1 MTNSILIGK
10 VIYSKLSENQTIQEV
25 IADRIYPVIA
35 EQTTNYPFI
44 IYYRNS
50 VVNTIFN
57 KDGSVEDNV
66 DFTVTVVSTKYN
78 ESADLANEIR
88 KIFEKREIPNNVIRI
103 TNSRLIGIDES
114 YEDNAYVQSL
124 TFSCTVNNIKI

>member
-1 MTNSILIGK
+1 MIDSILIGK

-50 VVNTIFN
+50 VVNTMFN

-124 TFSCTVNNIKI
+124 TFSCTVNNI

>member
-1 MTNSILIGK
+1 MINSILIGK
-10 VIYSKLSENQTIQEV
+10 VIYNKLSENQTIQEV

-66 DFTVTVVSTKYN
+66 EFTVTVVSTKYN

-88 KIFEKREIPNNVIRI
+88 KIFEKREILNNVIRI
-103 TNSRLIGIDES
+103 TNSRLNGIAES

-124 TFSCTVNNIKI
+124 TFSCTVNNLN

>member
-66 DFTVTVVSTKYN
+66 EFTVTVVSTKYN

-88 KIFEKREIPNNVIRI
+88 KIFEKREILNNVIRI
-103 TNSRLIGIDES
+103 TNCRLNGIAES

-124 TFSCTVNNIKI
+124 TFSCTVNNLN

>member
-10 VIYSKLSENQTIQEV
+10 VIYNKLSENQTIQEV

-66 DFTVTVVSTKYN
+66 EFTVTVVSTKYN

-88 KIFEKREIPNNVIRI
+88 KIFEKREILNNVIRI
-103 TNSRLIGIDES
+103 TNSRLNGIAES

-124 TFSCTVNNIKI
+124 TFSCTVNNLN

>member
-1 MTNSILIGK
+1 MIDSILIGK
-10 VIYSKLSENQTIQEV
+10 VIYSKLFENQTIQEV

-66 DFTVTVVSTKYN
+66 EFTVTVVSTKYN

-88 KIFEKREIPNNVIRI
+88 KIFEKREILNNVIRI
-103 TNSRLIGIDES
+103 TNSRLNGIAES

-124 TFSCTVNNIKI
+124 TFSCTVNNLN

>member
-1 MTNSILIGK
+1 MIDSILIGK

-50 VVNTIFN
+50 VVNTMFN

-88 KIFEKREIPNNVIRI
+88 KIFEKREIPTNVIRI

-124 TFSCTVNNIKI
+124 TFSCTVNNI

>member
-10 VIYSKLSENQTIQEV
+10 VIYNKLSENQTIQEV

-66 DFTVTVVSTKYN
+66 EFTVTVVSTKYN

-88 KIFEKREIPNNVIRI
+88 KIFEKKEILNNVIRI
-103 TNSRLIGIDES
+103 TNSRLNGIAES

-124 TFSCTVNNIKI
+124 TFSCTVNNLN

>member
-1 MTNSILIGK
+1 MIDSILIGK

>member
-1 MTNSILIGK
+1 MINSILIGK

-66 DFTVTVVSTKYN
+66 EFTVTVVSTKYN

-88 KIFEKREIPNNVIRI
+88 KIFEKREILNNVIRI
-103 TNSRLIGIDES
+103 TNSRLNGIAES

-124 TFSCTVNNIKI
+124 TFSCTVNNLN

>member
-1 MTNSILIGK
+1 MIDSILIGK

-50 VVNTIFN
+50 VVNTMFN

-124 TFSCTVNNIKI
+124 TFSCTVNNLN

>member
-1 MTNSILIGK
+1 MIDSILIGK
-10 VIYSKLSENQTIQEV
+10 VIYSKLFENQTIQEV

-66 DFTVTVVSTKYN
+66 EFTVTVVSTKYN

-88 KIFEKREIPNNVIRI
+88 KIFEKRD
-103 TNSRLIGIDES
+103 T
-114 YEDNAYVQSL
+114 
-124 TFSCTVNNIKI
+124 K